1 MRTLRAKE
9 RVAEVAERQFGR
21 ISAAQLQEKGVDSA
35 AVVRWCNTGYLH
47 PELPHVYAVGS
58 RARTTESDLAAAL
71 LYAGPGAALSHATA
85 AWWLGL
91 MDKRPRRIQITT
103 PRRCRS
109 LRDIKVYDRRPRTR
123 IMHRLLPT
131 TTAAQI
137 LLDLAATEP
146 LSTVRRAL
154 ANAEYRGLLDLHE
167 VGLVVRRGR
176 RGAAKLREAAQ
187 RHQPRLAATK
197 SRLER
202 KLIAICEE
210 DDLPLPEIN
219 VKVSGWQV
227 DALWREAR
235 LAVELDGYGNHHTP
249 AQLRRDRR
257 KEMALRQVGLTPVRY
272 SEDQLDERTPVA
284 TELRALTAPRTA
296 TAPAPRTAPTTEPTA

>member
-9 RVAEVAERQFGR
+9 RIAELAERQFGR
-21 ISAAQLQEKGVDSA
+21 ISAAQLQKKGVDSA
-35 AVVRWCNTGYLH
+35 TVVRWCNTGYLH

-103 PRRCRS
+103 ARRCRS
-109 LRDIKVYDRRPRTR
+109 VRGIRVYDRRQRTR
-123 IMHRLLPT
+123 IMHRLFPT
-131 TTAAQI
+131 TTVPQI
-137 LLDLAATEP
+137 LLDVAATEP

-154 ANAEYRGLLDLHE
+154 ANAEYRGLLDLQE
-167 VGLVVRRGR
+167 IGQVVKRGC
-176 RGAAKLREAAQ
+176 RGAAKLRGAAQ
-187 RHQPRLAATK
+187 RHQPSLAVTK

-219 VKVSGWQV
+219 VKVNGWQV
-227 DALWREAR
+227 DALWRDPR

-284 TELRALTAPRTA
+284 TELRALTAP
-296 TAPAPRTAPTTEPTA
+296 TTEPTA